1 MAKKNIEIP
10 KDNNIIRMPLEEVM
24 PDNYLPYAVEVA
36 KDRALPDVRDGLKP
50 VHRRILYGAY
60 MLKAFPDK
68 PYYKSARI
76 VGDIL
81 GKYHPHGDSSVYD
94 AMVILAQNFSTRAP
108 LIDGHGNW
116 GSIDGDGAAA
126 MRYTEARLS
135 SISMEMLRDIEKNV
149 VDMVPNYSDSE
160 MEPKVLPARYPN
172 LLVNGTFGIAVG
184 LSTNIPPH
192 NLKEVIDGTL
202 AYIDNNEITTRE
214 LMNYIKGPDLP
225 TGGVLIGEKTLLS
238 AYETGEG
245 KVTLRAKAKIETL
258 ENGRLGIVITE
269 FPYRRNK
276 ARILQTISDM
286 TGDKRHAKALDGIV
300 DIRDES
306 DRTGIRAVIEF
317 KKAVDHDMADKVLKY
332 LYKKTDLQGN
342 ISFNMVALADGK
354 PETMGLKTIISHYVN
369 HQKDVVTRRTKRE
382 LEVAEKRFHIVE
394 GFIKAIGIMDE
405 VIATI
410 RASKSKKDAHE
421 NLVLKFGF
429 TDLQAEA
436 ILELMLYR
444 LTGLEIKV
452 FQKEHKELSKK
463 IKALRKILENESVLL
478 GVIKDELKEV
488 AEVYGDER
496 RTALIEDESEA
507 KIDLEELIV
516 AEDVMVTLSNEGF
529 IKKIPLKTYNRSNV
543 DENEIEYREGD
554 YLKFLIKSNTKDTL
568 AIFTDKGTVYQIKC
582 NSVADKKWK
591 DKGERLEDLIR
602 GLSLE
607 DEKIIALESIEN
619 FLPNKCFKFITAN
632 GLIKKTTLDKFVTA
646 YSKLMAIKLKNDD
659 LLASVSL
666 IDSQDEERFVEI
678 ETTNGLNFVVSEP
691 ELEFTDRNILGIQ
704 LVPLKS
710 GNQIKSI
717 RFVDNYEYKEFIIG
731 INKKGNIKTFSNM
744 NSNSYEK
751 VKVNSFRNIIAF
763 SNKGKVFKFPA
774 YLLQN
779 TEESNIS
786 DLVDGFEKDELIIK
800 VAPINE
806 FGKIGEDL
814 FVYFFSREGLVKKTS
829 LREFLG
835 EFNNQIAYKFKTPKD
850 ELVNVDINFEN
861 ATVILVTKN
870 GMGIKFLATAIN
882 PMGRVASGVT
892 GISLK
897 DDNKVIF
904 GKVIPPTEG
913 IDDKT
918 LEAYNDYKKELT
930 SNYEKLVLESKQ
942 KEKAEVNIEDI
953 KLQNRAG
960 RGSSLMI
967 LVLED
972 YIRDVIIES
981 VKLL

>member
-421 NLVLKFGF
+421 NLVSKFGF

-529 IKKIPLKTYNRSNV
+529 IKKLPLKTYNRSNV

-691 ELEFTDRNILGIQ
+691 ELEFTDRNILGVQ

-904 GKVIPPTEG
+904 GKVIPPSEG

-972 YIRDVIIES
+972 YIRDVII
-981 VKLL
+981 K

>member
-192 NLKEVIDGTL
+192 NLREVIDGTL

-269 FPYRRNK
+269 FTYRRNK

-421 NLVLKFGF
+421 NLVSKFGF

-691 ELEFTDRNILGIQ
+691 ELEFTDRNILGVQ

-870 GMGIKFLATAIN
+870 GMGIKFSATAIN

-904 GKVIPPTEG
+904 GKVIPPSEG

-972 YIRDVIIES
+972 YIRDVII
-981 VKLL
+981 K

>member
-192 NLKEVIDGTL
+192 NLREVIDGTL

-496 RTALIEDESEA
+496 RTALIENESEA

-632 GLIKKTTLDKFVTA
+632 GLIKKTTLDKFITA
-646 YSKLMAIKLKNDD
+646 YSKLMAIKLKNND

-691 ELEFTDRNILGIQ
+691 ELEFTDRNILGVQ

-904 GKVIPPTEG
+904 GKVIPPSEG

-972 YIRDVIIES
+972 YIRDVII
-981 VKLL
+981 K

>member
-192 NLKEVIDGTL
+192 NLREVIDGTL

-421 NLVLKFGF
+421 NLVSKFGF

-691 ELEFTDRNILGIQ
+691 ELEFTDRNILGVQ

-904 GKVIPPTEG
+904 GKVIPPSEG

-960 RGSSLMI
+960 RGTSLMI

-972 YIRDVIIES
+972 YIRDVII
-981 VKLL
+981 K

>member
-108 LIDGHGNW
+108 LIDGQGNW

-421 NLVLKFGF
+421 NLVSKFGF

-850 ELVNVDINFEN
+850 ELINVDINFEN

-870 GMGIKFLATAIN
+870 GMGIKFSATAIN

-904 GKVIPPTEG
+904 GKVIPPSEG

-930 SNYEKLVLESKQ
+930 SNYEKLILESKQ

-972 YIRDVIIES
+972 YIRDVII
-981 VKLL
+981 K

>member
-135 SISMEMLRDIEKNV
+135 SISMEMLRDIEKDV

-192 NLKEVIDGTL
+192 NLREVIDGTL

-691 ELEFTDRNILGIQ
+691 ELEFTDRNILGVQ

-882 PMGRVASGVT
+882 PMGRIASGVT

-904 GKVIPPTEG
+904 GKVIPPSEG

-972 YIRDVIIES
+972 YIRDVII
-981 VKLL
+981 K

>member
-10 KDNNIIRMPLEEVM
+10 KVNNIIRMPLEEVM

-192 NLKEVIDGTL
+192 NLREVIDGTL

-421 NLVLKFGF
+421 NLVSKFGF

-582 NSVADKKWK
+582 NSVSDKKWK

-850 ELVNVDINFEN
+850 ELINVDINFEN

-870 GMGIKFLATAIN
+870 GMGIKFSATAIN

-904 GKVIPPTEG
+904 GKVIPPSEG

-930 SNYEKLVLESKQ
+930 SNYEKLILESKQ

-972 YIRDVIIES
+972 YIRDVII
-981 VKLL
+981 K

>member
-192 NLKEVIDGTL
+192 NLREVIDGTL

-354 PETMGLKTIISHYVN
+354 PETMGLKTIIYHYVN

-421 NLVLKFGF
+421 NLVSKFGF

-529 IKKIPLKTYNRSNV
+529 IKKLPLKTYNRSNV

-691 ELEFTDRNILGIQ
+691 ELEFTDRNILGVQ
-704 LVPLKS
+704 LVPLKG

-850 ELVNVDINFEN
+850 ELINVDINFEN

-904 GKVIPPTEG
+904 GKVIPPSEG

-972 YIRDVIIES
+972 YIRDVII
-981 VKLL
+981 K

>member
-10 KDNNIIRMPLEEVM
+10 KDNNIVRMPLEEVM

-94 AMVILAQNFSTRAP
+94 AMVILAQDFSTRAP

-202 AYIDNNEITTRE
+202 AYIDNNEITTKE

-225 TGGVLIGEKTLLS
+225 TGGVLIGQKTLLS

-245 KVTLRAKAKIETL
+245 KVTLRAKANIEKL

-286 TGDKRHAKALDGIV
+286 TGDKRHAKALDGIA

-317 KKAVDHDMADKVLKY
+317 KKAIDHDMADKILKY

-354 PETMGLKTIISHYVN
+354 PETMGLKTIIAHYVN
-369 HQKDVVTRRTKRE
+369 HQKEVVIRRTKRE

-421 NLVLKFGF
+421 NLVAKFDF

-463 IKALRKILENESVLL
+463 IKELRRILENESVLL
-478 GVIKDELKEV
+478 GVIKEELKEV
-488 AEVYGDER
+488 AETYGDDR
-496 RTALIEDESEA
+496 RTALVEDESEA

-568 AIFTDKGTVYQIKC
+568 AVFTDKGTVYQIKC

-691 ELEFTDRNILGIQ
+691 ELEFTDRNILGVQ

-751 VKVNSFRNIIAF
+751 IKVNSFRNIIAF

-870 GMGIKFLATAIN
+870 GMGIKFSATAIN

-942 KEKAEVNIEDI
+942 KEKAEVNIDDI

-967 LVLED
+967 VVLED
-972 YIRDVIIES
+972 YIKDVII
-981 VKLL
+981 K

>member
-192 NLKEVIDGTL
+192 NLREVIDGTL

-421 NLVLKFGF
+421 NLVSKFGF

-632 GLIKKTTLDKFVTA
+632 GLIKKTTLDKFVTV

-691 ELEFTDRNILGIQ
+691 ELEFTDRNILGVQ

-870 GMGIKFLATAIN
+870 GMGIKFSATAIN

-904 GKVIPPTEG
+904 GKVIPPSEG

-972 YIRDVIIES
+972 YIRDVII
-981 VKLL
+981 K

>member
-192 NLKEVIDGTL
+192 NLREVIDGTL

-691 ELEFTDRNILGIQ
+691 ELEFTDRNILGVQ

-904 GKVIPPTEG
+904 GKVIPPSED

-930 SNYEKLVLESKQ
+930 SNYEKLILESKQ

-972 YIRDVIIES
+972 YIRDVII
-981 VKLL
+981 K

>member
-10 KDNNIIRMPLEEVM
+10 KDNNIIRMPIEEVM

-192 NLKEVIDGTL
+192 NLREVIDGTL

-421 NLVLKFGF
+421 NLVSKFGF

-582 NSVADKKWK
+582 NSVSDKKWK

-691 ELEFTDRNILGIQ
+691 ELEFTDRNILGVQ

-710 GNQIKSI
+710 GNQINSI

-850 ELVNVDINFEN
+850 ELINVDINFEN

-870 GMGIKFLATAIN
+870 GMGIKFSATAIN

-904 GKVIPPTEG
+904 GKVIPPSEG

-930 SNYEKLVLESKQ
+930 SNYEKLILESKQ

-972 YIRDVIIES
+972 YIRDVII
-981 VKLL
+981 K

>member
-421 NLVLKFGF
+421 NLVSKFGF

-582 NSVADKKWK
+582 NSVSDKKWK

-850 ELVNVDINFEN
+850 ELINVDINFEN

-870 GMGIKFLATAIN
+870 GMGIKFSATAIN

-904 GKVIPPTEG
+904 GKVIPPSEG

-930 SNYEKLVLESKQ
+930 SNYEKLILESKQ

-972 YIRDVIIES
+972 YIRDVII
-981 VKLL
+981 K

>member
-192 NLKEVIDGTL
+192 NLREVIDGTL

-421 NLVLKFGF
+421 NLVSKFGF

-529 IKKIPLKTYNRSNV
+529 IKKLPLKTYNRSNV

-691 ELEFTDRNILGIQ
+691 ELEFTDRNILGVQ

-786 DLVDGFEKDELIIK
+786 DLVDGFEKDEIIIK

-904 GKVIPPTEG
+904 GKVIPPSED

-972 YIRDVIIES
+972 YIRDVII
-981 VKLL
+981 K

>member
-81 GKYHPHGDSSVYD
+81 GKYHPHGDSSVYY

-192 NLKEVIDGTL
+192 NLREVIDGTL

-421 NLVLKFGF
+421 NLVSKFGF

-529 IKKIPLKTYNRSNV
+529 IKKLPLKTYNRSNV

-691 ELEFTDRNILGIQ
+691 ELEFTDRNILGVQ

-786 DLVDGFEKDELIIK
+786 DLVDGFEKDEIIIK

-904 GKVIPPTEG
+904 GKVIPPSED

-930 SNYEKLVLESKQ
+930 SNYEKLILESKQ

-972 YIRDVIIES
+972 YIRDVII
-981 VKLL
+981 K

>member
-192 NLKEVIDGTL
+192 NLREVIDGTL

-421 NLVLKFGF
+421 NLVSKFGF

-659 LLASVSL
+659 LLVSVSL

-691 ELEFTDRNILGIQ
+691 ELEFTDRNILGVQ

-870 GMGIKFLATAIN
+870 GMGIKFSATAIN

-904 GKVIPPTEG
+904 GKVIPLAEG

-972 YIRDVIIES
+972 YIRDVII
-981 VKLL
+981 K

>member
-192 NLKEVIDGTL
+192 NLREVIDGTL

-421 NLVLKFGF
+421 NLVSKFGF

-591 DKGERLEDLIR
+591 EKGERLEDLIR

-691 ELEFTDRNILGIQ
+691 ELEFTDRNILGVQ

-814 FVYFFSREGLVKKTS
+814 FVYFFSKEGLVKKTS

-870 GMGIKFLATAIN
+870 GIGIKFSATAIN

-972 YIRDVIIES
+972 YIRDVII
-981 VKLL
+981 K

>member
-192 NLKEVIDGTL
+192 NLREVIDGTL

-421 NLVLKFGF
+421 NLVSKFGF

-463 IKALRKILENESVLL
+463 IKALRKILENELVLL

-632 GLIKKTTLDKFVTA
+632 GLIRKTTLDKFVTA

-691 ELEFTDRNILGIQ
+691 ELEFTDRNILGVQ

-744 NSNSYEK
+744 NINSYEK

-870 GMGIKFLATAIN
+870 GMGIKFSATAIN

-904 GKVIPPTEG
+904 GKVIPPSEG

-930 SNYEKLVLESKQ
+930 SNYEKLFLESKQ

-972 YIRDVIIES
+972 YIRDVII
-981 VKLL
+981 K

>member
-192 NLKEVIDGTL
+192 NLREVIDGTL

-410 RASKSKKDAHE
+410 RASKSKKYAHE
-421 NLVLKFGF
+421 NLVSKFGF

-691 ELEFTDRNILGIQ
+691 ELEFTDRNILGVQ

-850 ELVNVDINFEN
+850 ELINVDINFEN

-870 GMGIKFLATAIN
+870 GMGIKFSATAIN

-904 GKVIPPTEG
+904 GKVIPPSEG

-972 YIRDVIIES
+972 YIRDVII
-981 VKLL
+981 K

>member
-192 NLKEVIDGTL
+192 NLREVIDGTL

-421 NLVLKFGF
+421 NLVSKFGF

-463 IKALRKILENESVLL
+463 IKGLRKILENESVLL

-582 NSVADKKWK
+582 NSVSDKKWK

-870 GMGIKFLATAIN
+870 GMGIKFSATAIN

-904 GKVIPPTEG
+904 GKVIPPSEG

-972 YIRDVIIES
+972 YIKDVII
-981 VKLL
+981 K

>member
-192 NLKEVIDGTL
+192 NLREVIDGTL

-421 NLVLKFGF
+421 NLVSKFGF

-582 NSVADKKWK
+582 NSVSDKKWK

-691 ELEFTDRNILGIQ
+691 ELEFTDRNILGVQ

-850 ELVNVDINFEN
+850 ELINVDINFEN

-904 GKVIPPTEG
+904 GKVIPPSEG

-930 SNYEKLVLESKQ
+930 SNYEKLILESKQ

-972 YIRDVIIES
+972 YIRDVII
-981 VKLL
+981 K

>member
-192 NLKEVIDGTL
+192 NLREVIDGTL

-607 DEKIIALESIEN
+607 GEKIIALESIEN

-691 ELEFTDRNILGIQ
+691 ELEFTDRNILGVQ

-904 GKVIPPTEG
+904 GKVIPPSEG

-972 YIRDVIIES
+972 YIRDVII
-981 VKLL
+981 K

>member
-192 NLKEVIDGTL
+192 NLREVIDGTL

-421 NLVLKFGF
+421 NLVSKFGF

-478 GVIKDELKEV
+478 GIIKDELKEV

-582 NSVADKKWK
+582 NSVSDKKWK

-666 IDSQDEERFVEI
+666 IDSQDEEIFVEI

-691 ELEFTDRNILGIQ
+691 ELEFTDRNILGVQ

-850 ELVNVDINFEN
+850 ELINVDINFEN

-870 GMGIKFLATAIN
+870 GMGIKFSATAIN

-904 GKVIPPTEG
+904 GKVIPPSEG

-930 SNYEKLVLESKQ
+930 SNYEKLILESKQ

-972 YIRDVIIES
+972 YIRDVII
-981 VKLL
+981 K